1 MQYRT
6 SNTRRSR
13 SATFGNRLSVGRS
26 VIRFAL
32 MGLLLLDVAISRAQT
47 SSEAEQDYRI
57 GHAYEYGA
65 SGYPRDYSKAADLL
79 HKASVLD
86 YAPARYELGL
96 LYQEGLGVEKDL
108 GAAASLWE
116 MAAVQRNE
124 QAKAAL
130 NRLCEFGLGLGSEY
144 DGVRI
149 VCRRAVSEQLIEGPA
164 SRYDAPALQTGGQTQ
179 QPSVSDKSVKV
190 QKRMAAQAA
199 PLRSHSKQ
207 AYCVATAA
215 ARDGQRNSGRAY
227 YSYLYPVGPKFD
239 DSTASL
245 EFSTF
250 LKEHYSEP
258 LLSGYNCWVETPQVS
273 HRVHLDESPAVSRG
287 EHMNEYAARGW
298 KIVEMEWKPSKA
310 SSGY

>member
-1 MQYRT
+1 M
-6 SNTRRSR
+6 R
-13 SATFGNRLSVGRS
+13 SAF
-26 VIRFAL
+26 I
-32 MGLLLLDVAISRAQT
+32 GLLLLHVAICVAQS
-47 SSEAEQDYRI
+47 SSEAEQYYRV
-57 GHAYEYGA
+57 GHAYEYGEN
-65 SGYPRDYSKAADLL
+65 GYPRDYSKAADLL
-79 HKASVLD
+79 RKASGLD

-96 LYQEGLGVEKDL
+96 LYKEGLGVEKDL

-116 MAAVQRNE
+116 MAAEQRNE

-130 NRLCEFGLGLGSEY
+130 NRMCVFGLGVGSEY

-149 VCRRAVSEQLIEGPA
+149 VCKRSVSEQLVEGPA
-164 SRYDAPALQTGGQTQ
+164 SHYETPTVQTGVQTQ

-190 QKRMAAQAA
+190 QHQVAVQAA

-215 ARDGQRNSGRAY
+215 AREGQRNSGKAY

-239 DSTASL
+239 DSTASV
-245 EFSTF
+245 EFSSF

-258 LLSGYNCWVETPQVS
+258 LLSGYNCWIETPQVS
-273 HRVHLDESPAVSRG
+273 RGAHMNQYAAVSRG
-287 EHMNEYAARGW
+287 AHMNEYAARGW

-310 SSGY
+310 TSGY